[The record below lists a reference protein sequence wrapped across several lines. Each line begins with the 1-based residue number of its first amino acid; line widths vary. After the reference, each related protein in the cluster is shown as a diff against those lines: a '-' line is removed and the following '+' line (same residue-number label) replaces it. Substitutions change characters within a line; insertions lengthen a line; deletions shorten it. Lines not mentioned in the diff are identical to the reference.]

1 MSPEEL
7 STIHHKCFVQPRP
20 WTPEEFRAILKKNIL
35 LFKSKSFLLGREI
48 SGEAEIL
55 TLAVSPSERRVGLA
69 SFLITE
75 FIIKMKQIKAER
87 IILEVDQNN
96 KPALNLYKNFS
107 FKKIS
112 ERKAYYQPNLNT
124 FSSNAFLLEHKVF
137 YEH

>member
-1 MSPEEL
+1 M
-7 STIHHKCFVQPRP
+7 
-20 WTPEEFRAILKKNIL
+20 W
-35 LFKSKSFLLGREI
+35 KSRSFLIGREV
-48 SGEAEIL
+48 SREAEIL
-55 TLAVSPSERRVGLA
+55 TLAVSPTERRNGLA
-69 SFLITE
+69 SFLLTK
-75 FIIKMKQIKAER
+75 FMTKMKQVKVER